1 MNERGLK
8 SLCYGHSMYVKVRA
22 TAGAKR
28 EEILRESETHFNITV
43 REKAERNEAN
53 TRIRELIALHFRV
66 PLGKVRIVNGHQ
78 SPSKLLDV
86 ATEDE

>member
-1 MNERGLK
+1 
-8 SLCYGHSMYVKVRA
+8 MYVKVRV
-22 TAGAKR
+22 TTGAKR
-28 EEILRESETHFNITV
+28 EDVRQESETHFSITV

-53 TRIRELIALHFRV
+53 ARIRELIAVHFNV
-66 PLGKVRIVNGHQ
+66 AVKKVRIVNGHQ